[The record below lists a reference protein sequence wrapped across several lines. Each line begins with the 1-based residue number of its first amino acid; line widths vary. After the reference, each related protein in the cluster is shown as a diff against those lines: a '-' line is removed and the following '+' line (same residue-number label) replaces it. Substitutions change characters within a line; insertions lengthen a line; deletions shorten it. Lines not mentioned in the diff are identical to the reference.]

1 MKIRIAVYLAVI
13 ISVIITYQINRSEVK
28 QFDKFQ
34 QSFQVLERHFGELV
48 YQLQAIQYGLSQLT
62 LSHSTEN
69 KTALNFELTEADTC
83 YTSKYR
89 SSSQMYDFENDFL
102 VVSGKPGCAKDTGL
116 HHKITEAIKITP
128 MMTFLAGRTDHVN
141 SLYFISQHK
150 FVIVSPKINALLIN
164 PLNFE
169 KTLFKRPY
177 MRKVLNT
184 STEGMSNKVFISGP
198 YDDLYANNQIMTFS
212 IAIYMDGR
220 FYGVLNSDILWHE
233 ILSVIDSDFYLI
245 NDSKPASNLGILSE
259 PLSFD
264 GNITN
269 LRMVMPN
276 SISDQMTY
284 LFKNSI
290 TDIAFYFVAI
300 VIAAWVLY
308 TLKLRFVSKV
318 LASESCHDPLTG
330 LLNRRG
336 FMAELENI
344 QHHRFYSFMIIDLDN
359 FKHVNDTYGHPIG
372 DEVLIRVTTVIK
384 QQIRENDILLRLG
397 GEEFGL
403 LIAYNKDNKQIDV
416 FERICESVAN
426 VPHYSDD
433 TEFHVTMSG
442 GVVTTSSI
450 EQIKSIKS
458 VIKQADERLYAAKI
472 AGKNRILY
480 ADLSNN
486 EPLNM

>member
-1 MKIRIAVYLAVI
+1 MKIRVVIYLVI

-28 QFDKFQ
+28 QLDKFQ
-34 QSFQVLERHFGELV
+34 QSFQVVERRLGELL
-48 YQLQAIQYGLSQLT
+48 YQLQAIQYGLSHIGHQT
-62 LSHSTEN
+62 EYDTDLS
-69 KTALNFELTEADTC
+69 FELTEADTC
-83 YTSKYR
+83 YTSKDR
-89 SSSQMYDFENDFL
+89 SASQMYDFENDFL
-102 VVSGKPGCAKDTGL
+102 VVSGKAGCVKDSVL
-116 HHKITEAIKITP
+116 HTKIIEAIKITP
-128 MMTFLAGRTDHVN
+128 MMTFLAGRTEHVN
-141 SLYFISQHK
+141 SLYFISLDK
-150 FVIVSPKINALLIN
+150 FVITSPKFNALLIN

-177 MRKVLNT
+177 MLKVLNS
-184 STEGMSNKVFISGP
+184 STEGVSNKVFVSGP
-198 YDDLYANNQIMTFS
+198 YDDLYLNNKVITFS
-212 IAIYMDGR
+212 IAIYIDGR
-220 FYGVLNSDILWHE
+220 FYGVLNSDILWDD
-233 ILSVIDSDFYLI
+233 ILKVVDSDFYLI
-245 NDSKPASNLGILSE
+245 NDTKPGFDLGILSE

-269 LRMVMPN
+269 LRVVMPN
-276 SISDQMTY
+276 SISDQVTY
-284 LFKNSI
+284 LLKNSLVDI
-290 TDIAFYFVAI
+290 TFYFVAI

-384 QQIRENDILLRLG
+384 QQIREKDILLRLG